1 MSKPKLFYNG
11 QPEGEGIPFPK
22 LHTVCKCVECKDN
35 YLEDGEIWP
44 DKEEFDGLNHG
55 EGQHGKPENGV
66 YLVKWSTGHKRYEW
80 EYKDGKRADG
90 VAMGW
95 YPDGKPKQLSTWKN
109 GELNGLRRYWWV
121 SGHIQRDENLI
132 SGELNGEC
140 IWYHEENGRPKIK
153 GYYQN
158 GKPEGLWTWY
168 TNSNE
173 KIFEVYFKNGKEEN
187 VKHWIPEYEG
197 IGLK

>member
-121 SGHIQRDENLI
+121 SGHIQIDENLI

-168 TNSNE
+168 TNRDE
-173 KIFEVYFKNGKEEN
+173 KICEVYFKNG
-187 VKHWIPEYEG
+187 
-197 IGLK
+197 

>member
-1 MSKPKLFYNG
+1 MGKPRLYYNG
-11 QPEGEGIPFPK
+11 NKGISFPK

-35 YLEDGEIWP
+35 YVEDGEIWP

-66 YLVKWSTGHKRYEW
+66 YLIKWSTGHKRYEW
-80 EYKDGKRADG
+80 EYKNGKRADG

-109 GELNGLRRYWWV
+109 GELNGLRRYWWA

-132 SGELNGEC
+132 SGDLNGES

-158 GKPEGLWTWY
+158 GIPEGLWTWY
-168 TNSNE
+168 TNNNE
-173 KIFEVYFKNGKEEN
+173 KIFEGYFKDGK
-187 VKHWIPEYEG
+187 KDGTWKSWIPEYDE

>member
-1 MSKPKLFYNG
+1 MGKPRLYYNG
-11 QPEGEGIPFPK
+11 NEGISFPK

-35 YLEDGEIWP
+35 YVEDGEIWP

-55 EGQHGKPENGV
+55 EGQHSKPENGV
-66 YLVKWSTGHKRYEW
+66 YLIKWSTGHKRYEW
-80 EYKDGKRADG
+80 EYKNGKRADG

-95 YPDGKPKQLSTWKN
+95 WPDGKPKQLSTWKN
-109 GELNGLRRYWWV
+109 GELNGLRRYWWA

-132 SGELNGEC
+132 SGDLNGES

-158 GKPEGLWTWY
+158 GIPEGLWTWY
-168 TNSNE
+168 TNNNE
-173 KIFEVYFKNGKEEN
+173 KIFEGYFKDGK
-187 VKHWIPEYEG
+187 KDGTWKSWIPEYDE